1 MAIAFARAKYHSRT
15 KGQSAVACAAYRSG
29 EQIKDERTGIIHD
42 YLHKTEVTYK
52 EILLPVGA
60 NAKYQDRKTLW
71 NYVEAFETRKN
82 SQIAKEIV
90 IALPNNIEISDYDR
104 IALAKQFADKYFV
117 SKGIVA
123 DICIHSKNN
132 NPHAHIL
139 LTTRRL
145 IGDKFS
151 RTKARDLDPSVRFKK
166 VQENDAW
173 GEKWRKMQNQYFK
186 DKGLD
191 IQVDSNGIIS
201 QIHVGPSMKKGS
213 RFLSLFKFNHN
224 EEIKNYNKNIIYN
237 DSKTLI
243 NHLVSQK
250 EYFTYNDLYS
260 FIKKH
265 ADSDDDAQK
274 IFTKTKLSS
283 ELVKTGINR
292 KNQELFTSKSRIKLE
307 DKMIKLASEI
317 KSKNKF
323 SVRKRL
329 IKKSCLKHNLSQEQT
344 DAVYHI
350 TRDSNLSLVVGRAG
364 TGKSYS
370 LRVAKE
376 LWDKKGYK
384 TYGTSISGK
393 AAEELQKSSNINS
406 RTIHSFLYSLDKNY
420 IKLDKKSVVVMD
432 EAGMTDLPSM
442 FKVIDKVYS
451 AKAKLVLVGD
461 PQQLQPIG
469 VGLPFESLIKTF
481 NVADINIVKRQQIK
495 WQQKATELLSRGFTD
510 KALKKYYN
518 NGHVVLSEKPIDI
531 LLDKFVSV
539 YDKTTKMPLVLTY
552 TNKDVDIINST
563 IRDYLIR
570 NKKLGDGYIFETHKG
585 NKAFCI
591 GDKIICLENDST
603 SGIKNGTIG
612 IIQKIDNKILYLKS
626 DDKTFKIDLD
636 KYKKFDYGYGVT
648 IHKSQGM
655 TVNDS
660 IFYVNENNLN
670 KNLIYVALS
679 RHIHSISIIVNSNNI
694 KNLYSIGKNITRQTF
709 NKTKESLNIYS

>member
-173 GEKWRKMQNQYFK
+173 GEKWRDMQNQYFK
-186 DKGLD
+186 DKGLN
-191 IQVDSNGIIS
+191 ISVDDNGIIS
-201 QIHVGPSMKKGS
+201 QAHIGPNIKNSS
-213 RFLSLFKFNHN
+213 RFFSFFKFDHN
-224 EEIKNYNKNIIYN
+224 EEIKNCNRDIVYN
-237 DSKTLI
+237 DSKIII

-265 ADSDDDAQK
+265 ADNSEDAK
-274 IFTKTKLSS
+274 RIFIKTKLSS
-283 ELVKTGINR
+283 ELVKTGVNH
-292 KNQELFTSKSRIKLE
+292 KNHDIFTSKSRLKLE
-307 DKMIKLASEI
+307 DDMLALAS
-317 KSKNKF
+317 KVHSKNNF
-323 SVRKRL
+323 SIRKRL
-329 IKKSCLKHNLSQEQT
+329 IKKYCLKHNLSQEQT

-350 TRDSNLSLVVGRAG
+350 TRDSNFSLVVGRAG

-370 LRVAKE
+370 LKAAKE
-376 LWDKKGYK
+376 LWDRKGFK
-384 TYGTSISGK
+384 TYGISISGK
-393 AAEELQKSSNINS
+393 ASEELQKSSNINS
-406 RTIHSFLYSLDKNY
+406 RTIHSFLYCLNKNY
-420 IKLDKKSVVVMD
+420 MKLDKKSVVVMD

-442 FKVIDKVYS
+442 FKVIDKVNS

-469 VGLPFESLIKTF
+469 VGLPFESLIGSFDASEIST
-481 NVADINIVKRQQIK
+481 VRRQQVK
-495 WQQKATELLSRGFTD
+495 WQQKATELLSRGKTEI
-510 KALKKYYN
+510 ALKKYRDKGLVDY
-518 NGHVVLSEKPIDI
+518 SDKPIEAV
-531 LLDKFVSV
+531 LDKFVDV
-539 YDKTTKMPLVLTY
+539 YNKTKEMPLVLTY
-552 TNKDVDIINST
+552 TNKDVDHIN
-563 IRDYLIR
+563 IAVRDYLVK
-570 NKKLGDGYIFETHKG
+570 NKMLDDGVVINTFKG
-585 NKAFCI
+585 NKAFCV
-591 GDKIICLENDST
+591 GEKIICLENNIS
-603 SGIKNGTIG
+603 SGVKNGTIG
-612 IIQKIDNKILYLKS
+612 IIKKIDNKILYFKS
-626 DDKTFKIDLD
+626 NDKIFKIDFV
-636 KYKKFDYGYGVT
+636 KYNKFDYGYSVT
-648 IHKSQGM
+648 IHKSQGL
-655 TVNDS
+655 TINNS
-660 IFYVNENNLN
+660 IFYNKTSLN

-679 RHIHSISIIVNSNNI
+679 RHRNNCIIANEKI
-694 KNLYSIGKNITRQTF
+694 
-709 NKTKESLNIYS
+709 

>member
-1 MAIAFARAKYHSRT
+1 MAIAFARVTYHSRSQ
-15 KGQSAVACAAYRSG
+15 GQSAIACAAYRSG
-29 EQIKDERTGIIHD
+29 EKIQDERTGIIHN
-42 YLHKTEVTYK
+42 YLNKTEVTYK
-52 EILLPVGA
+52 EILLPVGS
-60 NAKYQDRKTLW
+60 NSKYQDRTTLW

-82 SQIAKEIV
+82 SQVAKEIV
-90 IALPNNIEISDYDR
+90 IALPNNIEVSDDDR

-265 ADSDDDAQK
+265 ADNSEDAK
-274 IFTKTKLSS
+274 RIFIKTKLSS
-283 ELVKTGINR
+283 ELVKTGVNH
-292 KNQELFTSKSRIKLE
+292 KNHDIFTSKSRLKLE
-307 DKMIKLASEI
+307 DDMLALAS
-317 KSKNKF
+317 KVHSKNNF
-323 SVRKRL
+323 SIRKRL
-329 IKKSCLKHNLSQEQT
+329 IKKYCLKHNLSQEQT

-350 TRDSNLSLVVGRAG
+350 TRDSNFSLVVGRAG

-370 LRVAKE
+370 LKAAKE
-376 LWDKKGYK
+376 LWDRKGFK
-384 TYGTSISGK
+384 TYGISISGK
-393 AAEELQKSSNINS
+393 ASEELQKSSNINS
-406 RTIHSFLYSLDKNY
+406 RTIHSFLYCLNKNY
-420 IKLDKKSVVVMD
+420 MKLDKKSVVVMD

-442 FKVIDKVYS
+442 FKVIDKVNS

-469 VGLPFESLIKTF
+469 VGLPFESLIGSFDASEIST
-481 NVADINIVKRQQIK
+481 VRRQQVK
-495 WQQKATELLSRGFTD
+495 WQQKATELLSRGKTEI
-510 KALKKYYN
+510 ALKKYRDKGLVDY
-518 NGHVVLSEKPIDI
+518 SDKPIEAV
-531 LLDKFVSV
+531 LDKFVDV
-539 YDKTTKMPLVLTY
+539 YNKTKEMPLVLTY
-552 TNKDVDIINST
+552 TNKDVDHIN
-563 IRDYLIR
+563 IAVRDYLVK
-570 NKKLGDGYIFETHKG
+570 NKMLDDGVVINTFKG
-585 NKAFCI
+585 NKAFCV
-591 GDKIICLENDST
+591 GEKIICLENNIS
-603 SGIKNGTIG
+603 SGVKNGTIG
-612 IIQKIDNKILYLKS
+612 IIKKIDNKILYFKS
-626 DDKTFKIDLD
+626 NDKIFKIDFV
-636 KYKKFDYGYGVT
+636 KYNKFDYGYSVT
-648 IHKSQGM
+648 IHKSQGL
-655 TVNDS
+655 TINNS
-660 IFYVNENNLN
+660 IFYNKTSLN

-679 RHIHSISIIVNSNNI
+679 RHRNNCIIANEKI
-694 KNLYSIGKNITRQTF
+694 
-709 NKTKESLNIYS
+709 